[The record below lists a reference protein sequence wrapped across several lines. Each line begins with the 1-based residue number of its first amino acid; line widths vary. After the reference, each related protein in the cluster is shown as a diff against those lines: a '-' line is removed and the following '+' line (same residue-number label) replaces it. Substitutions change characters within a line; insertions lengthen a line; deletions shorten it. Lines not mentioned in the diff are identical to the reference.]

1 MSSDFI
7 EFYGR
12 HKISPVA
19 QDVSNL
25 DVHFSKRRALL
36 ISLGIMPMQLEGSR
50 ILEFGPGSGHNAL
63 YFASLNPSK
72 YDLVEGNLTGFNRT
86 KELLSESANTEVI
99 HCLFQEFETNE
110 KYDLVWAEGCI
121 PHNRNVSHL
130 LNKVAE
136 HTKLGG
142 LLCVSTISG
151 LSWLSEIFRRLIFL
165 KYFKPKCEGIQILP
179 EVREF
184 YSKQLLNLKGMS
196 RPIDDWLLDNI
207 FQPLQKRELLSF
219 ADVIKSIGN
228 HYQVVGTSPKFLIDW
243 RWYKEIPADPLT
255 YNEHALASYYTTNI
269 NQLDYRYVLPSHS
282 FEIGYTLE
290 LIGAR
295 AWGYMCEIES
305 GKIESWDLFFSLV
318 DELKGILRQISSP
331 TLFAIEEACGVLK
344 EEINLENICEF
355 SQWWGRGQQYVSLLR
370 E

>member
-1 MSSDFI
+1 MSIDFI

-12 HKISPVA
+12 HNISPVA

-25 DVHFSKRRALL
+25 EVHFSKRRALL
-36 ISLGIMPMQLEGSR
+36 ISLGIMPMSIEDSS

-63 YFASLNPSK
+63 YLASLGPSK
-72 YDLVEGNLTGFNRT
+72 FDLVEGNPTGFNRT
-86 KELLSESANTEVI
+86 KELLSKSANTEVI
-99 HCLFQEFETNE
+99 HCLFQEFESKE

-121 PHNRNVSHL
+121 PHNRNVNHL

-136 HTKLGG
+136 HTKSGG

-165 KYFKPKCEGIQILP
+165 KFFKPKCEGIHISP
-179 EVREF
+179 EVRDF

-207 FQPLQKRELLSF
+207 LQPLQERELLSF
-219 ADVIKSIGN
+219 VDVINSIGN
-228 HYQVVGTSPKFLIDW
+228 RFQVIGTSPKFLIDW

-255 YNEHALASYYTTNI
+255 YNEYALASYYTTNI

-282 FEIGYTLE
+282 LETGYTLE
-290 LIGAR
+290 SIGAR
-295 AWGYMCEIES
+295 AWVYMCQIES
-305 GKIESWDLFFSLV
+305 GETESWDLFFSLI
-318 DELKGILRQISSP
+318 DELIEILRQINSP
-331 TLFAIEEACGVLK
+331 TLVAIEEACGVLK
-344 EEINLENICEF
+344 EEINLENISEF